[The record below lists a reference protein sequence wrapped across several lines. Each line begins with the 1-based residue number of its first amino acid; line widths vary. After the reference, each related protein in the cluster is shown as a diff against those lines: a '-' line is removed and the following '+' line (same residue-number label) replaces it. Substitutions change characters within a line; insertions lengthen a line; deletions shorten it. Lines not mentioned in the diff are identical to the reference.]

1 MEEGKE
7 HNGILYKFVEAQNTE
22 EGLPLGRTDA
32 QNHYLGSKINSEHR
46 IKTQIMYHTDD

>member
-7 HNGILYKFVEAQNTE
+7 HYRILYKFAEAQNTE
-22 EGLPLGRTDA
+22 QGLPLEKTVA
-32 QNHYLGSKINSEHR
+32 QNYYLGSRRNSENR